1 MQCFLLILPE
11 VYHKSITAES
21 GQSITLPCRA
31 PNDNIKFVHWS
42 RADLEPEYLLVYQDG
57 QILPDKQHPSLKNL
71 MDLQDGQ
78 MKDGDVSLILKDVT
92 TADDGTYQC
101 RVFMEETRSW
111 KLSMIDL
118 IVPPGES
125 LEFIVSMIRGEA
137 ASWLLMIL
145 WMACWMLMWTDVYQ
159 PLYVKGRLLDNCQQS
174 SP

>member
-1 MQCFLLILPE
+1 ISK
-11 VYHKSITAES
+11 HIITAES

-92 TADDGTYQC
+92 THGSPTCGQ
-101 RVFMEETRSW
+101 RSVYI
-111 KLSMIDL
+111 KGLS
-118 IVPPGES
+118 PGGLLS
-125 LEFIVSMIRGEA
+125 RGGLEVAGKRGKT
-137 ASWLLMIL
+137 
-145 WMACWMLMWTDVYQ
+145 C
-159 PLYVKGRLLDNCQQS
+159 
-174 SP
+174 